1 MLIFLICCLGL
12 IALSF
17 AKISNNYVYQK
28 FQNTQYSKICW
39 FLQKCERGDFTE
51 SKYKGI
57 FIGSS
62 QVYYGINDSILGSQY
77 MNLGFNKPSKD
88 MDLFVLETFFKSG
101 GETESVYL
109 GVGGDK
115 IVSYGLHPLMPY
127 LVSPKWLLK
136 NGQKWYS
143 LHFWKFAFI
152 RSQIVLESMVSPN
165 KINNLEFNRNY
176 GVGYLDR
183 TVSRSKPFD
192 DGLLQENE
200 FNNQNMVNA
209 FDEVRHNIRSQW
221 SFFEQIKSKYKPA
234 VLILP
239 SFLIAKK
246 FKQMQQFT
254 QGNEYLKGLKV
265 VGLNASFNNVLESQ
279 QNWADPGHLN
289 RVGGIRFSNELKKII
304 DSEN

>member
-1 MLIFLICCLGL
+1 MLIFLLFGIGL

-17 AKISNNYVYQK
+17 GRISNNYVYQK
-28 FQNTQYSKICW
+28 FQNTQYNKICW
-39 FLQKCERGDFTE
+39 FLQKCERGDFAK

-77 MNLGFNKPSKD
+77 LNLGFNTPSKD
-88 MDLFVLETFFKSG
+88 MDLFVLETFFKFG
-101 GETESVYL
+101 GKTEKVYL

-143 LHFWKFAFI
+143 LHFWKFLLI
-152 RSQIVLESMVSPN
+152 RSQKVLESMVST
-165 KINNLEFNRNY
+165 KEKSNLEFNRIY

-192 DGLLQENE
+192 DGLLQKNK
-200 FNNQNMVNA
+200 FNDQNMANA
-209 FDEVRHNIRSQW
+209 SDEVRHHIRSQW
-221 SFFEQIKSKYKPA
+221 SFFEQIKSKFKPT

-239 SFLIAKK
+239 SYVIANK
-246 FKQMQQFT
+246 FEKMQQFT
-254 QGNEYLKGLKV
+254 QGNKHLKGFEV
-265 VGLNASFNNVLESQ
+265 VGLNASFNDVLEKQ
-279 QNWADPGHLN
+279 PNWADPGHLN
-289 RVGGIRFSNELKKII
+289 RLGAIKFTLALKKKL
-304 DSEN
+304 

>member
-1 MLIFLICCLGL
+1 MIIVLCGIGF

-17 AKISNNYVYQK
+17 GRISNNYVYQK
-28 FQNTQYSKICW
+28 FQNTQYNKICW
-39 FLQKCERGDFTE
+39 LLQKCEYGDFSQTD
-51 SKYKGI
+51 YKGI

-62 QVYYGINDSILGSQY
+62 QVYYGVNDSILGSDY
-77 MNLGFNKPSKD
+77 LNLGFNTPSRD
-88 MDLFVLETFFKSG
+88 FDLFVLESFFESG
-101 GETESVYL
+101 GKTERVFL
-109 GVGGDK
+109 GVGGEK

-136 NGQKWYS
+136 HGQKWYS
-143 LHFWKFAFI
+143 LHFWKFVLI
-152 RSQIVLESMVSPN
+152 KSQNFLESLVSPKEKN
-165 KINNLEFNRNY
+165 ILEFNRIY

-192 DGLLQENE
+192 DGLLQENK
-200 FNNQNMVNA
+200 FNDQNMANA
-209 FDEVRHNIRSQW
+209 LDEVRHNIRSQW
-221 SFFEQIKSKYKPA
+221 SFFEQIKSKYKPT

-239 SFLIAKK
+239 SFLIANK

-254 QGNEYLKGLKV
+254 QGNEYLKGLKM
-265 VGLNASFNNVLESQ
+265 VGLNASFNDVLESQ

-289 RVGGIRFSNELKKII
+289 RVGGIRFSNELKKVI

>member
-1 MLIFLICCLGL
+1 MVIFVLFGIGL

-17 AKISNNYVYQK
+17 GRISNNYVYQN
-28 FQNTQYSKICW
+28 FQNTQYNKICW
-39 FLQKCERGDFTE
+39 FLQKCERGDFAK

-57 FIGSS
+57 FFGSS

-77 MNLGFNKPSKD
+77 LNLGFNTPSKD

-101 GETESVYL
+101 GKTECVYL

-136 NGQKWYS
+136 HGQKLYS
-143 LHFWKFAFI
+143 LHFWKFVVI
-152 RSQIVLESMVSPN
+152 RSQKVLESMVSS
-165 KINNLEFNRNY
+165 KEKNNLEFIRIY

-192 DGLLQENE
+192 DGQLEENK
-200 FNNQNMVNA
+200 FNDQNMANA

-221 SFFEQIKSKYKPA
+221 SFYEQIKSKYKPA

-239 SFLIAKK
+239 SFLIANK

-254 QGNEYLKGLKV
+254 QGNECLKGLNV
-265 VGLNASFNNVLESQ
+265 VGLNASFNDVLEKQ
-279 QNWADPGHLN
+279 QNWADLGHLN